1 MMIVSTHTH
10 NIRGPEYTRGHGT
23 TSVLRTTDIVRMLS
37 TEVVGYGG
45 VV

>member
-10 NIRGPEYTRGHGT
+10 NVRGPGYTRGHGT
-23 TSVLRTTDIVRMLS
+23 TSVLWTTDIVRMLS